1 MKNSVKHITIT
12 FLITIVMLSTMGLS
26 VNTVYCLCTGETK
39 ISLVDIEDN
48 CDKEPSESESLPE
61 GFHNLS
67 PCCQNAI
74 KKETCSKI
82 GKNDHDCTK
91 KTKKIFK
98 ADLKFLEIKKTE
110 LPTIELLAVSASA
123 SFPKV
128 FVPIF
133 DRLNLQ
139 SEALPRPPP
148 PQYFGRKLLNFIQVY
163 RC

>member
-1 MKNSVKHITIT
+1 M
-12 FLITIVMLSTMGLS
+12 FSTMGLS
-26 VNTVYCLCTGETK
+26 VNTVFCLCTGETK
-39 ISLVDIEDN
+39 ISFIDLDDN
-48 CDKEPSESESLPE
+48 CDKKPSESISLPE
-61 GFHNLS
+61 GFYNL
-67 PCCQNAI
+67 PLCCQNAI
-74 KKETCSKI
+74 KKEACSKI

-110 LPTIELLAVSASA
+110 LPTIELLAVAPLA
-123 SFPKV
+123 SFPKT
-128 FVPIF
+128 FMPTF

>member
-1 MKNSVKHITIT
+1 MKNSIKHITIT
-12 FLITIVMLSTMGLS
+12 FLIAIVMFSTMGLS

-39 ISLVDIEDN
+39 MSLVDIEEN
-48 CDKEPSESESLPE
+48 CDKKPSESTPLPE
-61 GFHNLS
+61 GFYNLP

-74 KKETCSKI
+74 KKEACSKV
-82 GKNDHDCTK
+82 GKTDQDCTK

-110 LPTIELLAVSASA
+110 LPNIELLAVAPSAA
-123 SFPKV
+123 FPEIFIIK
-128 FVPIF
+128 F

-148 PQYFGRKLLNFIQVY
+148 PQYFGRKLLNFIQAY

>member
-1 MKNSVKHITIT
+1 MKNSIKHIAIT
-12 FLITIVMLSTMGLS
+12 FLIAIVMFSTMGLS

-39 ISLVDIEDN
+39 ISLVEIEDN
-48 CDKEPSESESLPE
+48 CDKKPSESTPLPK
-61 GFHNLS
+61 GFYNLP

-74 KKETCSKI
+74 KKAACSKE
-82 GKNDHDCTK
+82 GKKDHDCTK
-91 KTKKIFK
+91 KTKKIYK

-110 LPTIELLAVSASA
+110 LPTIELLAVTPLA
-123 SFPKV
+123 SFPEI
-128 FVPIF
+128 FTPIF

>member
-1 MKNSVKHITIT
+1 
-12 FLITIVMLSTMGLS
+12 MLSTMGLS
-26 VNTVYCLCTGETK
+26 VNTVYCLCTGTTE
-39 ISLVDIEDN
+39 ISLVETEHE
-48 CDKEPSESESLPE
+48 CKEKPSESAQLPE
-61 GFHNLS
+61 GFYDLP
-67 PCCQNAI
+67 PCCQKAI
-74 KKETCSKI
+74 KKEACSKVS
-82 GKNDHDCTK
+82 KNEQDCTK

-110 LPTIELLAVSASA
+110 LPTIELLAVVPSA
-123 SFPKV
+123 SFPEI
-128 FVPIF
+128 FMPTF

>member
-1 MKNSVKHITIT
+1 MKNSIKHITIT
-12 FLITIVMLSTMGLS
+12 FLIAIVMFSTMGLS

-39 ISLVDIEDN
+39 ISLVDIDDN
-48 CDKEPSESESLPE
+48 CDKKPSESTPLPE
-61 GFHNLS
+61 GFYNLP
-67 PCCQNAI
+67 PCCQSAI
-74 KKETCSKI
+74 KKEACSKI

-91 KTKKIFK
+91 KTKKLFK

-110 LPTIELLAVSASA
+110 LPNIELLAVVPLA
-123 SFPKV
+123 SFPKI
-128 FVPIF
+128 FTPIF

>member
-1 MKNSVKHITIT
+1 
-12 FLITIVMLSTMGLS
+12 MGLS

-39 ISLVDIEDN
+39 ISLVDIDDN
-48 CDKEPSESESLPE
+48 CDKKPSESTPLPE
-61 GFHNLS
+61 GFYNLP
-67 PCCQNAI
+67 PCCQSAI
-74 KKETCSKI
+74 KKEAYSKI

-91 KTKKIFK
+91 KTKKLFK

-110 LPTIELLAVSASA
+110 LPNIELLAVVPLA
-123 SFPKV
+123 SFPKI
-128 FVPIF
+128 FTPIF